1 MTRFADGSLGRTVDS
16 PDEQPRRIRTDPIR
30 WVGVGIGVVIIAVLV
45 WRTGPGHLL
54 ATLRD
59 LQPWALV
66 VSVLLNVPIL
76 VFRSLRTR
84 LLLERL
90 GARVPIL
97 RLAEAQ
103 IMGGTLSGL
112 TPAASGDLIRAY
124 IWNRHDRI
132 PARIGALVVVAE
144 RVYSLIL
151 LVLAGFVA
159 ACWELG
165 GWRLRAVALASIV
178 LVAAPYAGARLG
190 LIGAGVRLIGRLP
203 LIRRKAKLGAALGE
217 AVDSL
222 ARHPVLQL
230 QFCAM
235 TAIVFLLSGL
245 QIWVLV
251 VSVGAVAPFSA
262 DIAGYCLSQVGGSI
276 STLPFGL
283 GAGDTV
289 LVVLMLRAGVA
300 AQAAT
305 AIAVLLR
312 LSTTLPMALAAILTW
327 MHLGAGAR
335 RDRVVP

>member
-1 MTRFADGSLGRTVDS
+1 VNGSLERPVD
-16 PDEQPRRIRTDPIR
+16 PVATDEQPRRIRTDPIR
-30 WVGVGIGVVIIAVLV
+30 WVGVGIGFVIIAVLV
-45 WRTGPGHLL
+45 WRTGPSHVG

-59 LQPWALV
+59 LRPWALIA
-66 VSVLLNVPIL
+66 SLLLNVPIIL
-76 VFRSLRTR
+76 FRSLRTR

-103 IMGGTLSGL
+103 VIGQTVSGL

-132 PARIGALVVVAE
+132 AGGIGALVVIAE
-144 RVYSLIL
+144 RIYSLIL
-151 LVLAGFVA
+151 LVLAGLIA
-159 ACWELG
+159 AAWELG
-165 GWRLRAVALASIV
+165 GWPLRAIALASIV
-178 LVAAPYAGARLG
+178 LIALPYVGARLG
-190 LIGAGVRLIGRLP
+190 LLDAGVRLIGRLP
-203 LIRRKAKLGAALGE
+203 ILRRRARLGTAMAE
-217 AVDSL
+217 AVDAL
-222 ARHPVLQL
+222 ARHPLLQL
-230 QFCAM
+230 QFCIL

-251 VSVGAVAPFSA
+251 MSVGAIAPLSA

-289 LVVLMLRAGVA
+289 LVVLLLRAGVA

-305 AIAVLLR
+305 AVAVLLR
-312 LSTTLPMALAAILTW
+312 LSTTLPMALCAILTW
-327 MHLGAGAR
+327 MHLGATR
-335 RDRVVP
+335 RRQRIEP